1 MTERLDLPREKDP
14 GDDSVVLRLY
24 LSWLAVVRD
33 VLQSKGDAVGTVHR
47 TPEGIW
53 ELVFAVDRGQGRRQ
67 RHFIAIDP
75 GLSRKQRWPLIRLG
89 PGIWDIPVS
98 IHIPGQLHAF
108 VTLIRVPDL
117 APWEV

>member
-1 MTERLDLPREKDP
+1 MTERLDVPRSQDP
-14 GDDSVVLRLY
+14 GDDSVVARLY
-24 LSWLAVVRD
+24 VTWLATVRD
-33 VLQSKGDAVGTVHR
+33 VTRSETGTVGTVHR
-47 TPEGIW
+47 TVEDVW

-67 RHFIAIDP
+67 RHFIAVDP
-75 GLSRKQRWPLIRLG
+75 YLSRKQRWPLIRLG